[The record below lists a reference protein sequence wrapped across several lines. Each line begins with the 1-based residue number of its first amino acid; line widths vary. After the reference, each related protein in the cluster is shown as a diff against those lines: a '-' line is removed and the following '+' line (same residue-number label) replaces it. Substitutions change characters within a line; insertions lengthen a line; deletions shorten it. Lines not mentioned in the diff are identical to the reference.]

1 MSACDRLNSAVFQIC
16 SFIVFNIFTWH
27 ASKNKYFC
35 TIMLSIL
42 GLTIFEL
49 LFEARAR
56 YLFTYA
62 PLYIILAVQGFS
74 QWITIG
80 RYSKKC
86 SGEIEKVEQKQNE
99 NLGGSHEKLH
109 SETVL

>member
-1 MSACDRLNSAVFQIC
+1 VAPLVRTGGSRHTGLAAPPHR
-16 SFIVFNIFTWH
+16 NIH
-27 ASKNKYFC
+27 
-35 TIMLSIL
+35 
-42 GLTIFEL
+42 
-49 LFEARAR
+49 EARAR

-74 QWITIG
+74 QWITTG

-99 NLGGSHEKLH
+99 NLEGSHEKLH

>member
-42 GLTIFEL
+42 GLTIFE
-49 LFEARAR
+49 

-74 QWITIG
+74 QWITTG

-99 NLGGSHEKLH
+99 NLEGSHEKLH

>member
-62 PLYIILAVQGFS
+62 PLYIILAVLGFS

-86 SGEIEKVEQKQNE
+86 SGEIEKVE
-99 NLGGSHEKLH
+99 
-109 SETVL
+109 